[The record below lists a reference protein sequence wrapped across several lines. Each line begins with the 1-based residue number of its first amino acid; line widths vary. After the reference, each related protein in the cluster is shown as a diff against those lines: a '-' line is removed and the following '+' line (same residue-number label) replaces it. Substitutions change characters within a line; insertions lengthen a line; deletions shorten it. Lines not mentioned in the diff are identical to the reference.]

1 MITGMKMYTTLF
13 GILLAFPSVTFAAYA
28 SQDNLQGYL
37 VLIGQFINNTI
48 LPLIFTIAL
57 LFFLVNAA
65 RYFVFGGANED
76 GQDKARRMALYGI
89 GAFTFLVSIWGIIN
103 MLVSSLGIDDSQS
116 KCPDFLGNWCSE
128 NGSGSGYSNYGGGS
142 SSNYSQFGGSGSN
155 YGGSGSNYSNF
166 GGSGSNYGGSGSNYS
181 NFGGSGSNYN
191 ASGSAANY
199 NNFGGSAANYS
210 N

>member
-1 MITGMKMYTTLF
+1 MIVDMKIWIGVF
-13 GILLAFPSVTFAAYA
+13 GVLLVFPSVTFAAYA

-89 GAFTFLVSIWGIIN
+89 GAFTFLVSIWGIVN
-103 MLVSSLGIDDSQS
+103 MLVSSLGVDDSQS
-116 KCPDFLGNWCSE
+116 KCPDFLGNWCG
-128 NGSGSGYSNYGGGS
+128 GSGSGYSNYGSGGS
-142 SSNYSQFGGSGSN
+142 YSTFGGSGSN

-166 GGSGSNYGGSGSNYS
+166 GGSGSNYS